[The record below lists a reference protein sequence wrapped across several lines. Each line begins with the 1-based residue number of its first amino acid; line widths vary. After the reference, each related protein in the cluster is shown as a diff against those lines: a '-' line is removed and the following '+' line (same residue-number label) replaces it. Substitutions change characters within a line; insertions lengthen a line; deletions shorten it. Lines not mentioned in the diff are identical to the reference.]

1 LGAIDQNAEE
11 IPIPDATAEP
21 AAYVRALL
29 AVLGRRDPLL
39 VLSATPAEVDRIITS
54 SAAALE
60 RSPADG
66 GWSFRDVLGHLLDV
80 DIVYGFRIRLVLT
93 ADLPTYPGYDE
104 KGFSS
109 LPKLNANGL
118 AGAFRWL
125 RAANIELL
133 KTLTPVQMAREGVH
147 SEQGRENVDLMVR
160 KLAGHDLAHLQQM
173 RRAVEAA
180 VS

>member
-1 LGAIDQNAEE
+1 MGAIEPNTEE

-21 AAYVRALL
+21 AAYVHALL
-29 AVLGRRDPLL
+29 AVLGERDPLV
-39 VLSATPAEVDRIITS
+39 VLSATPAEVDRIISSSS
-54 SAAALE
+54 SAALE
-60 RSPADG
+60 QTPAEG

-173 RRAVEAA
+173 RRAVQLA
-180 VS
+180 